1 MTSVSGDWDHNTAWR
16 AFLSVGTCLPILMG
30 PQSATNGT
38 TPNLDNFTITCST
51 DAYRALFASG
61 TNSTI
66 NASNF
71 VMVPGTPSGSERR
84 QPKNPITVSGTAA
97 RFTPKLF
104 VYSKVIC
111 SNKVFMQKQ
120 YEFVSRVTAATHI
133 IKIQSL
139 TLANPRSL
147 DH

>member
-1 MTSVSGDWDHNTAWR
+1 MSSQ
-16 AFLSVGTCLPILMG
+16 ILMA

-66 NASNF
+66 HASNF
-71 VMVPGTPSGSERR
+71 VMVPGTPSGSER
-84 QPKNPITVSGTAA
+84 QPKNPISVSGTTP

-120 YEFVSRVTAATHI
+120 YEFVGGVTAATHT